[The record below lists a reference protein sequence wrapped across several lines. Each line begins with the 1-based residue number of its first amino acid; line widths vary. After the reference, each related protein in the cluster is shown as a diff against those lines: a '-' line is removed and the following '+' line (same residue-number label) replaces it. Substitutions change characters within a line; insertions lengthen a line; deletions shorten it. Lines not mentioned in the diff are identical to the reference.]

1 MESTKQTKKK
11 NQSIPVLIFSIA
23 LVIIVVV
30 IVTQDMNAIKAFI
43 ARSGGWGIVISI
55 VVYAILG
62 LTLVPS
68 EPLTVFIGA
77 LFGPFVAILVA
88 GTGNTLSAMVEYYLG
103 THVGNATN
111 FIEKKQNL
119 PWGLSKLK
127 VDSPLFLIGARMVP
141 GVGPKLVSFT
151 AGIYHV
157 PILRYLW
164 TSAVSVYLG
173 AILFALGGSGLGS
186 LFIK

>member
-1 MESTKQTKKK
+1 MESTTDKKKK
-11 NQSIPVLIFSIA
+11 NQSIPILIFSIA
-23 LVIIVVV
+23 LVIIVAVMF
-30 IVTQDMNAIKAFI
+30 TQDMNAIKAFI
-43 ARSGGWGIVISI
+43 SKSGAWGVVISI
-55 VVYAILG
+55 IVYAALG

-77 LFGPFVAILVA
+77 LFGPFIGLLVA
-88 GTGNTLSAMVEYYLG
+88 GTGNTLSALVEYYLG

-111 FIEKKQNL
+111 FIERKQHL
-119 PWGLSKLK
+119 PWGLAKLK

-164 TSAVSVYLG
+164 TSALSVFLG
-173 AILFALGGSGLGS
+173 ASLFAFGGSGLGS